1 MHPTISSFF
10 FLIGKTK
17 LLRKDLL
24 GLLLSLSL
32 MGTSSAWIG
41 LARVSFLE
49 GPLRYLTHVLAF
61 QASLAV

>member
-1 MHPTISSFF
+1 MQPTFSSFF
-10 FLIGKTK
+10 FLAGKTK
-17 LLRKDLL
+17 LLRKALL

-32 MGTSSAWIG
+32 KGTSSVWTG

-49 GPLRYLTHVLAF
+49 GSLRYLTHVLAF